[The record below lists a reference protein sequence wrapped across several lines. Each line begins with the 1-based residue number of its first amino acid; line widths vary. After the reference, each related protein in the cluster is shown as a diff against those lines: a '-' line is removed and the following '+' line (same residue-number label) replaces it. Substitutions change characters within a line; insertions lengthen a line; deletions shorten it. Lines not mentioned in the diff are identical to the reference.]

1 MNAETAISSRV
12 AGRTRKDLPEGH
24 KSGTV
29 KDTFGNGLL
38 AKCLRSK
45 ANQSV

>member
-12 AGRTRKDLPEGH
+12 AGRTREDLHEGH
-24 KSGTV
+24 ISGTF
-29 KDTFGNGLL
+29 KDTFGNSLS
-38 AKCLRSK
+38 AKYLKNK